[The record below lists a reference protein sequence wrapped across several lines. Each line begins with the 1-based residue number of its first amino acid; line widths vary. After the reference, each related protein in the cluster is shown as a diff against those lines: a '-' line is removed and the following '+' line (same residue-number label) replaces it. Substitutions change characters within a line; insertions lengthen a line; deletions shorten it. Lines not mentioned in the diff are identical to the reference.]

1 MYVHVF
7 IDYHVYLLH
16 YMNRRNALNSLL
28 AVTGTSFIPT
38 EITKE
43 KAGSFIYSLNMSTLR
58 GHKLGFRKE
67 LEVASKAGYGS
78 VEIWINTLQDYLKT
92 GGTLPEARRIITDL
106 GLKVEDAIGFA
117 PWIVD
122 DKNTREKALEQLK
135 LEMDQLAAIGCPRI
149 AAPPMGATTGESLDL
164 KRVTER
170 YRTILE
176 LGDKTSVVPHLELWG
191 FSKNLSR
198 VGEILYVATEASHPS
213 ARLLMDVYH
222 LHKGG
227 SGMDSVKSVG
237 KPLVE
242 IFHINDYPAAP
253 PRESITDADRI
264 YAGDGVAPL
273 SDLLKNLK
281 NPEKPIILSFE
292 VFNNKYYAQDALL
305 VAKTGLEKMKQV
317 SKGI

>member
-1 MYVHVF
+1 MRF
-7 IDYHVYLLH
+7 TLYHLSITVYL
-16 YMNRRNALNSLL
+16 MNRRKALTSMVAL
-28 AVTGTSFIPT
+28 TGAGMLPA
-38 EITKE
+38 EAGKAKE
-43 KAGSFIYSLNMSTLR
+43 GPFIYALNMSTLR

-92 GGTLPEARRIITDL
+92 GGTLAEAKRIIGDL

-117 PWIVD
+117 TWIVD
-122 DKNTREKALEQLK
+122 DKSARAKALEQLK
-135 LEMDQLAAIGCPRI
+135 LEMDQLAQIGCMRI
-149 AAPPMGATTGESLDL
+149 AAPPMGATTGASLDL
-164 KRVTER
+164 GSVAER

-176 LGDKTSVVPHLELWG
+176 LGDKTGVVPHLELWG

-198 VGEILYVATEASHPS
+198 VGEILYVAAEASHPS

-227 SGMDSVKSVG
+227 SGMDSVKNVG

-242 IFHINDYPAAP
+242 IFHINDYPDTP
-253 PRESITDADRI
+253 PKETITDADRV

-273 SDLLKNLK
+273 KELLKNLK
-281 NPEKPIILSFE
+281 NPEKPVILSFE
-292 VFNNKYYAQDALL
+292 VFNKDYYAQDPLL